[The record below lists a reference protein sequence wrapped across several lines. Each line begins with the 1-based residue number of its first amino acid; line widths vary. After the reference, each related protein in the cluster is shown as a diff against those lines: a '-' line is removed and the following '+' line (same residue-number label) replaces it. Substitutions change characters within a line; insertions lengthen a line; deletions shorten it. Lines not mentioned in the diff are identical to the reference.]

1 MALAR
6 MYSDVWKKIIARNI
20 CVNCLDP
27 VSVKISVIDSL
38 QGFSSDLKK
47 KNTSYRPDKMLL
59 RSIITQ
65 RKE

>member
-1 MALAR
+1 MTLDGPWMALAR

-38 QGFSSDLKK
+38 QGLAQ
-47 KNTSYRPDKMLL
+47 T
-59 RSIITQ
+59 
-65 RKE
+65 